1 MSDFLL
7 LIHDFMKAAFV
18 LGVLVLVA
26 TWPRR
31 ALAAGAKARLG
42 SALLTAQVGAS
53 AACYAGSPKNEVASL
68 DVDRDLPNKSQWAVG
83 RISHL
88 DTDEPAADCR
98 RPGRVFRACDDLW
111 MERNSFDP
119 IANVDG
125 TMMMDDDMDVNGNIF
140 GMTESQFD
148 SWDSNDMSSMFD

>member
-1 MSDFLL
+1 MSDFLF
-7 LIHDFMKAAFV
+7 LIHDFMKVAFA

-31 ALAAGAKARLG
+31 ALAAGVEVRLG
-42 SALLTAQVGAS
+42 SALLTAQVGAL
-53 AACYAGSPKNEVASL
+53 AACYAGLPKNEVASL
-68 DVDRDLPNKSQWAVG
+68 DVDGDLPNKSQWAVG
-83 RISHL
+83 RIIHL
-88 DTDEPAADCR
+88 DTDEPESDYR
-98 RPGRVFRACDDLW
+98 RPGRVFRACEDSW

-119 IANVDG
+119 IANIDG
-125 TMMMDDDMDVNGNIF
+125 TMMMDGDMDVNGNIF